1 MSPSAWFRLHARPE
15 HRLHARCW
23 CGHIQNRQ
31 VRHLLVPHHHQDRQ
45 KNHHQHNNNENCC
58 CNNNKHFDDNHRC
71 NRQHNQ
77 TQYYCHCHHGGNA
90 IFNNNRTD
98 YQSYERS
105 NQQLPF
111 NNDHSFD

>member
-1 MSPSAWFRLHARPE
+1 MSPSAWSRLQSRLHARPE

-71 NRQHNQ
+71 DRQQ
-77 TQYYCHCHHGGNA
+77 THHKHCQCDQRGNP

-98 YQSYERS
+98 YQS
-105 NQQLPF
+105 
-111 NNDHSFD
+111 